1 MNRKV
6 AQALLGAAMLA
17 ALAGCAY
24 QDPLALPD
32 LGPPARSSQ
41 QQYPGYSPYYGS
53 GYNYSYGYGSGYR
66 PGYDPYYSQY
76 YGGGDPRYYAPGVVY
91 VPYPRY
97 VPVPCADAN
106 GDGRCDQRPPKNR
119 GHHDDAGDGGDRPDD
134 KHNGVERPPRP
145 RDDTPGDGPRV
156 RRGEVDRYTA
166 PGMTPLIVPRAPA
179 TPNVGVP
186 PPPRPAQARPPEPPR
201 RAAPPPDRGPRVS
214 PGRPAPTSD
223 DRSTSRPT
231 PEP

>member
-32 LGPPARSSQ
+32 LGTPARSSQ
-41 QQYPGYSPYYGS
+41 QQYPGYSPNYGS
-53 GYNYSYGYGSGYR
+53 GYNYGYGYGYGSGYR
-66 PGYDPYYSQY
+66 PGYDPYYSPY

-119 GHHDDAGDGGDRPDD
+119 GHREDAGNGGDRPDVQ
-134 KHNGVERPPRP
+134 HNGVERPP
-145 RDDTPGDGPRV
+145 
-156 RRGEVDRYTA
+156 
-166 PGMTPLIVPRAPA
+166 
-179 TPNVGVP
+179 
-186 PPPRPAQARPPEPPR
+186 PRPAQVRPPEPPR

-214 PGRPAPTSD
+214 PGRPAATND
-223 DRSTSRPT
+223 DRSPSRPT

>member
-6 AQALLGAAMLA
+6 AQALLGAAVLA

-32 LGPPARSSQ
+32 LGPSARSSQ
-41 QQYPGYSPYYGS
+41 QPYGGYNPYYGS
-53 GYNYSYGYGSGYR
+53 GYNYGYSSGYR
-66 PGYDPYYSQY
+66 PGYDPYYSPY
-76 YGGGDPRYYAPGVVY
+76 YGSGDPRYYAPGVVY

-97 VPVPCADAN
+97 VPVPCADTN
-106 GDGRCDQRPPKNR
+106 QDGRCDQQPPKHR
-119 GHHDDAGDGGDRPDD
+119 GQHDGGGPDDARPHDQPND
-134 KHNGVERPPRP
+134 VERPPRP
-145 RDDTPGDGPRV
+145 RDDSPGHGPRM
-156 RRGEVDRYTA
+156 RRGEDDRYTA
-166 PGMTPLIVPRAPA
+166 PGMAPLIAPRAPA
-179 TPNVGVP
+179 APSAGVPP

-214 PGRPAPTSD
+214 PRPPAATSD
-223 DRSTSRPT
+223 DRSPSRPT

>member
-1 MNRKV
+1 MYRNV
-6 AQALLGAAMLA
+6 ARALLGAAMLA

-32 LGPPARSSQ
+32 LNPPAQTRQ

-76 YGGGDPRYYAPGVVY
+76 YGGGDPRYYLPGVVY
-91 VPYPRY
+91 VPYPQY
-97 VPVPCADAN
+97 VPVPCADTN
-106 GDGRCDQRPPKNR
+106 QDGRCD
-119 GHHDDAGDGGDRPDD
+119 
-134 KHNGVERPPRP
+134 KHKGVERPPRP
-145 RDDTPGDGPRV
+145 GDDDAPGSGPRV
-156 RRGEVDRYTA
+156 RRGEVDSYTA
-166 PGMTPLIVPRAPA
+166 PGMTPLIIPRAPA
-179 TPNVGVP
+179 NA
-186 PPPRPAQARPPEPPR
+186 RPAPVPSQLPSQLPVQARPPKPPR

-214 PGRPAPTSD
+214 PGQPAATSD
-223 DRSTSRPT
+223 DRSPSRPT

>member
-1 MNRKV
+1 MNRNV
-6 AQALLGAAMLA
+6 AQALLGAAALA

-32 LGPPARSSQ
+32 LTPPARSSQ

-53 GYNYSYGYGSGYR
+53 AYNYGYGSGYR
-66 PGYDPYYSQY
+66 PGYDPYYGHY

-97 VPVPCADAN
+97 VPVPCTDAN
-106 GDGRCDQRPPKNR
+106 HDGRC
-119 GHHDDAGDGGDRPDD
+119 D
-134 KHNGVERPPRP
+134 KHNGVERPPPRP
-145 RDDTPGDGPRV
+145 RDDDAAGSDPRV
-156 RRGEVDRYTA
+156 RRDEVDRYTA
-166 PGMTPLIVPRAPA
+166 PGMTPLILPRAPANARPAPA

-186 PPPRPAQARPPEPPR
+186 PPPPRPAQARTPEPPR

-214 PGRPAPTSD
+214 PRPPAATSD
-223 DRSTSRPT
+223 DRSPSRPT